1 MGNRSGRSADR
12 PPFVWHFEDKMALQM
27 VAPATQ
33 IDVPPNLQVQ
43 HCLRQDL
50 PYSLL
55 AFAGPFRLG
64 GNHLESTSL
73 LLAQWREN
81 YSDSGNELIKRL
93 YPELARIAAARLR
106 GENNSSL
113 STGDLINEVVLRLI
127 KADRLDIAD
136 RAHFIALSA
145 RLMRNILVDHV
156 REKNASKRQ
165 HVKVELCTRVE
176 GGDERFDLAD
186 LNAALIRLGV
196 IDKQYLDLVEM
207 RYFGGMTVA
216 DIAAVTGMSEPTVH
230 RRWQVARAWLLDAL
244 TARIDYA

>member
-1 MGNRSGRSADR
+1 VLLPTSHRGIRNHSRANYCLQRSLAYELTKGPARNR
-12 PPFVWHFEDKMALQM
+12 
-27 VAPATQ
+27 
-33 IDVPPNLQVQ
+33 
-43 HCLRQDL
+43 C
-50 PYSLL
+50 
-55 AFAGPFRLG
+55 G
-64 GNHLESTSL
+64 GKYLDGTSI

-81 YSDSGNELIKRL
+81 DSDSGNELIKRL

-127 KADRLDIAD
+127 KADRLDIDD

-165 HVKVELCTRVE
+165 HVKVELCTRIE

-207 RYFGGMTVA
+207 RYFGGMTMA

-230 RRWQVARAWLLDAL
+230 RRWQVARVWLLDAL
-244 TARIDYA
+244 SRKLGDE